1 MLEIQQIPEIQQ
13 IQQIQQIQDIPEIN
27 PLDLLFNSYR
37 PYKKQELCHLL
48 GVSLTTVC
56 KWQSG
61 DRNPPAPTRKLAYL
75 ILEILKLLSQ
85 KVG

>member
-1 MLEIQQIPEIQQ
+1 MLEIQQSTIQQ
-13 IQQIQQIQDIPEIN
+13 IQQIPEIN
-27 PLDLLFNSYR
+27 PLDLLFNSYKQ
-37 PYKKQELCHLL
+37 YSKQELCDLL

-61 DRNPPAPTRKLAYL
+61 DRNPSAPTKKLAYL
-75 ILEILKLLSQ
+75 ILENLKLMSQ